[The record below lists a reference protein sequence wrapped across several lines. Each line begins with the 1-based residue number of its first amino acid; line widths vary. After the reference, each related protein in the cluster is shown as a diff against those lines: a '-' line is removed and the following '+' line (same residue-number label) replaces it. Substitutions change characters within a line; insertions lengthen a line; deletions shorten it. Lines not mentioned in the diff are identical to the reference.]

1 MLFNSLAFIV
11 FLPIVFVIYW
21 SLQKVKLSYQNFLL
35 LLASYVFYGWW
46 DYRFLSLIFISSAVD
61 YIIGLKLYKEE
72 RESRCKMLLIIS
84 LSSNL
89 GILGFFKYFGFFI
102 DSFIT
107 LINTFGISTN
117 VYSLRLILPIGIS
130 FYTFQTMSY
139 TIDIYRRKIQPTTD
153 VIAFFA
159 FVSFF
164 PQLVAG
170 PIERAKNLLPQFLK
184 RRNLDLELA
193 TDGLRQ
199 MLWGFCKKILIAD
212 NLALMLTIF
221 MRIMLI

>member
-170 PIERAKNLLPQFLK
+170 PIERAKNLLPKFLYF
-184 RRNLDLELA
+184 R
-193 TDGLRQ
+193 
-199 MLWGFCKKILIAD
+199 KIWLK
-212 NLALMLTIF
+212 
-221 MRIMLI
+221 